1 MYELN
6 DDIESVLYRNRIDY
20 ELIDPA
26 NKYRNAKLCDELGIP
41 TRNGMIMWNSYYLR
55 GTNIPQDTNDW
66 VEYMTG
72 RNGVD
77 RVRTCLELR
86 HACLYSSYKN
96 FRNNPNMREQTK
108 KDCLIE
114 LEKTTNLLRHK

>member
-1 MYELN
+1 M
-6 DDIESVLYRNRIDY
+6 
-20 ELIDPA
+20 DPA
-26 NKYRNAKLCDELGIP
+26 NKYRNAQLCEELGIP

-77 RVRTCLELR
+77 RVKTCLELR

-114 LEKTTNLLRHK
+114 LEKTTNLLRYK